1 MKTVVVM
8 QPYFIPYA
16 GYFRL
21 FAASD
26 LFVVLD
32 CVQFPRRGW
41 VHRNRLIDRDGNLQ
55 WLTLPLEK
63 GPQQTTL
70 IRDLRF
76 RDDASAAMLE
86 QSNRFPLFDAPS
98 PAMRDIMRTILQ
110 PAGSVAEHI
119 VTLLDKACAALALPF
134 NVIRSSE
141 LNIDPDLHGWRR
153 IAAIARQLGAEV
165 YLNSPGGVDLYNPSD
180 FQGMGLSLQLL
191 APYEGS
197 AASVLQRLHTDGA
210 QVVRNEIIR
219 NTTLLS
225 A

>member
-1 MKTVVVM
+1 M

-26 LFVVLD
+26 VFVMLD

-41 VHRNRLIDRDGNLQ
+41 VHRNRLLDRAENLQ

-76 RDDASAAMLE
+76 RADASAVMLE
-86 QSNRFPLFDAPS
+86 QSFRFPLFDAPS
-98 PAMRDIMRTILQ
+98 HSASDIVRSLLH
-110 PAGSVAEHI
+110 PAGSVSEHI
-119 VTLLDKACAALALPF
+119 VTLLRETSAVLGLPF
-134 NVIRSSE
+134 NAIRSSE
-141 LNIDPDLHGWRR
+141 LNIDPNLHGWRR
-153 IAAIARQLGAEV
+153 IAAIAQQVGADA

-180 FQGMGLSLQLL
+180 FQGLGLKLRFL
-191 APYEGS
+191 APYEG
-197 AASVLQRLHTDGA
+197 ATVSVLQRLHNEGA
-210 QVVRNEIIR
+210 KVVRNEILR
-219 NTTLLS
+219 NTTFLP